1 MLSNRSFK
9 VFALITKICQ
19 YFGAA
24 PFSANLNTRR
34 IYITKEA
41 SNAQRS
47 RFRNHLVFLAHVL
60 IQTVFLRFYTED
72 VTMINFCLTALLPL
86 TVVTLIWLPSALF
99 GNDFVYFFNSLLLVT
114 EQYQGNWYSHIP
126 PASNSL
132 NRYITASLYIVGN
145 TQVSMTYSFIT
156 FANLNLAIFDLIPGT
171 FCGIPGSEIF
181 SKPPHFYGA

>member
-114 EQYQGNWYSHIP
+114 EQYQGKMSILKIFYLRGFTKIIDVSFLPIIP
-126 PASNSL
+126 VQIKCLHSK
-132 NRYITASLYIVGN
+132 
-145 TQVSMTYSFIT
+145 
-156 FANLNLAIFDLIPGT
+156 LIQL
-171 FCGIPGSEIF
+171 
-181 SKPPHFYGA
+181 KR